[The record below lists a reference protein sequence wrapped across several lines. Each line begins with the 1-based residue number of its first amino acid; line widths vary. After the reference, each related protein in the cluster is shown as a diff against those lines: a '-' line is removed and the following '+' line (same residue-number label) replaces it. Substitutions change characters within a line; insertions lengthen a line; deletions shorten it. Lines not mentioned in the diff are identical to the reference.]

1 MQFTSSWGAGPVRTD
16 PASRSRCATCP
27 PHHAFGAALL
37 VWALTALAALAPQRA
52 DAQTV
57 GHWRITRTYSGTTTS
72 LKNDQGGQAPWPANG
87 PINAP
92 TRDFGNGDQIT
103 VAMSGTITA
112 TLTWVDQNNNPITD
126 PPPPADVYVLQ
137 RSSSGWSYGGEEIAA
152 NVTDEGVSTSLPNGQ
167 EASVTGPPNWSHS
180 VTARKISKV
189 NGSSG
194 TISLPVDVD
203 AHLTL
208 TCTAGFSGSATAQV
222 TYDVVEVAPADC
234 YDFSGYPNPP
244 PSGSTPCA
252 QDAATKLAGPLA
264 DGSGYYTD
272 GRAYTNQTAQH
283 ALEQLKKTAIFYVFG
298 HGGDST
304 VSCQTF
310 WAPGHQ
316 EDTSSGW
323 GAIVQTVRDHDR
335 LVQFGVPLSVP
346 PIPPIPSK
354 NIVVLSSVPSGSFSK
369 VLLAV
374 YEGCCTASYRSTNP
388 TQGTRNL
395 GATCVLGFTNHIGEA
410 QARAWAGGFWT
421 SLANGTTVASAAS
434 SACAGWALNDPI
446 RQYSVLGSGMTVID
460 PARYGQ

>member
-194 TISLPVDVD
+194 TISLPVALD

-244 PSGSTPCA
+244 PSASTPCA
-252 QDAATKLAGPLA
+252 QDAATKLTGPLA
-264 DGSGYYTD
+264 DETGYYTE

-283 ALEQLKKTAIFYVFG
+283 ALEQLKTTAVFYVFG
-298 HGGDST
+298 HGGT
-304 VSCQTF
+304 PFHGCQTF
-310 WAPGHQ
+310 WNNNQWSYMVETEYAKQ
-316 EDTSSGW
+316 Q
-323 GAIVQTVRDHDR
+323 IVNS
-335 LVQFGVPLSVP
+335 GVPEERVVALASLP
-346 PIPPIPSK
+346 PGDL
-354 NIVVLSSVPSGSFSK
+354 NK

-374 YEGCCTASYRSTNP
+374 SEGCYTGYYNADWGSPVHGVVAR
-388 TQGTRNL
+388 
-395 GATCVLGFTNHIGEA
+395 GADCALGFVGHIRDPSA
-410 QARAWAGGFWT
+410 HTWAYRFWT
-421 SLANGTTVASAAS
+421 KLKEGQNVMQAAS
-434 SACAGWALNDPI
+434 GAAAGLP
-446 RQYSVLGSGMTVID
+446 VID
-460 PARYGQ
+460 GLGNRATAGNPLIVIHPARYGQ